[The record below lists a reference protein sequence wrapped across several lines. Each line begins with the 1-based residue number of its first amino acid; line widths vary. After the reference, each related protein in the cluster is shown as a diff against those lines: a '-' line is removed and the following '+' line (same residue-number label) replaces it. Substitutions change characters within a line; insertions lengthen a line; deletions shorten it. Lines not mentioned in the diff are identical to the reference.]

1 MKDLILQLNL
11 ILFSLFSAMPMMPP
25 MILMERICKEAE
37 FVLNLPVTH
46 VIAAEAVVVAAA
58 AVADSAEV
66 VVVAAAADLEDEMEA
81 VPVATHLDPE
91 PTTDWSWRICLL
103 VHLGR

>member
-1 MKDLILQLNL
+1 
-11 ILFSLFSAMPMMPP
+11 MPMMPP

-46 VIAAEAVVVAAA
+46 VIAAGVVVAA

-66 VVVAAAADLEDEMEA
+66 VVAAAEADLEDEMEA
-81 VPVATHLDPE
+81 VPVVTHPDPE
-91 PTTDWSWRICLL
+91 PTTDWSWKICHL

>member
-1 MKDLILQLNL
+1 
-11 ILFSLFSAMPMMPP
+11 MPMMPL

-58 AVADSAEV
+58 VADSAEV
-66 VVVAAAADLEDEMEA
+66 VVAAAEADLEDEMEA

-91 PTTDWSWRICLL
+91 PTTDWSWKICLL

>member
-1 MKDLILQLNL
+1 
-11 ILFSLFSAMPMMPP
+11 MPMMPP

-37 FVLNLPVTH
+37 FVLNLPVTR
-46 VIAAEAVVVAAA
+46 VIAAGAVVVAAA
-58 AVADSAEV
+58 AVVADSAEA
-66 VVVAAAADLEDEMEA
+66 VVVAAEEEADSEEEMEA

-91 PTTDWSWRICLL
+91 PTTDWSWKICLL

>member
-1 MKDLILQLNL
+1 MT
-11 ILFSLFSAMPMMPP
+11 SAMPMMPP

-46 VIAAEAVVVAAA
+46 VIA
-58 AVADSAEV
+58 
-66 VVVAAAADLEDEMEA
+66 

-91 PTTDWSWRICLL
+91 PTTDWSWKICLL
-103 VHLGR
+103 VHLGRI

>member
-1 MKDLILQLNL
+1 
-11 ILFSLFSAMPMMPP
+11 

-37 FVLNLPVTH
+37 FVLNLPVTL
-46 VIAAEAVVVAAA
+46 VIAVEAVVVVAA

-66 VVVAAAADLEDEMEA
+66 VGVAAAAAADSEEEMEA
-81 VPVATHLDPE
+81 VPVATHPAQE
-91 PTTDWSWRICLL
+91 PTTDWSWKICLL

>member
-1 MKDLILQLNL
+1 
-11 ILFSLFSAMPMMPP
+11 

-46 VIAAEAVVVAAA
+46 VIAAEAVVVAAAA

-91 PTTDWSWRICLL
+91 PTTDWSWKICLL

>member
-1 MKDLILQLNL
+1 
-11 ILFSLFSAMPMMPP
+11 MPMMPP

-46 VIAAEAVVVAAA
+46 VIAAGAVVVVAAA
-58 AVADSAEV
+58 AVADSAEE
-66 VVVAAAADLEDEMEA
+66 VVVAAAAVEADSEEEMEA

-91 PTTDWSWRICLL
+91 PTTDWSWKICLL